1 MKGIILAGGLG
12 TRLYPLTKGISKQLL
27 PVYKYPM
34 IYFPINTL
42 LSMGIKDILIITTED
57 QQNLFKET
65 LKDLKCANFSF
76 AIQDQ
81 PKGLAEAFIIAEEWL
96 NGSDVTLVLGDNI
109 ILNNSSI
116 ISEPNTIF
124 SYTVKNPSSY
134 GVVVRDENN
143 KVLTL
148 IEKPQHF
155 VSKEAVIG
163 LYVLKNSACQYAK
176 TLKPSK
182 RGELEI
188 VDLLLAMNAVEQNI
202 NVHKIDGFWFDGG
215 THDDLLDCGNLIK
228 ALECRTNKS
237 YDLT

>member
-1 MKGIILAGGLG
+1 M
-12 TRLYPLTKGISKQLL
+12 
-27 PVYKYPM
+27 
-34 IYFPINTL
+34 
-42 LSMGIKDILIITTED
+42 
-57 QQNLFKET
+57 
-65 LKDLKCANFSF
+65 
-76 AIQDQ
+76 
-81 PKGLAEAFIIAEEWL
+81 
-96 NGSDVTLVLGDNI
+96 
-109 ILNNSSI
+109 
-116 ISEPNTIF
+116 
-124 SYTVKNPSSY
+124 
-134 GVVVRDENN
+134 
-143 KVLTL
+143 LTL

-188 VDLLLAMNAVEQNI
+188 VDLLLAMNAVDSI
-202 NVHKIDGFWFDGG
+202 KVHNLDGFWFDGG

>member
-1 MKGIILAGGLG
+1 MKGVILAGGKG
-12 TRLYPLTKGISKQLL
+12 SRLYPLTKGISKQLL

-57 QQNLFKET
+57 QQHLFKET

-96 NGSDVTLVLGDNI
+96 DGSDVTLVLGDNI
-109 ILNNSSI
+109 ILNNSTICSQ
-116 ISEPNTIF
+116 PNTIF
-124 SYTVKNPSSY
+124 SYIVKNPSSY
-134 GVVVRDENN
+134 GVVVRDEND

-163 LYVLKNSACQYAK
+163 LYVLKNNACQYAK

-188 VDLLLAMNAVEQNI
+188 VDLLLAMNDVDRDI
-202 NVHKIDGFWFDGG
+202 KVHNLDGFWFDGG

-228 ALECRTNKS
+228 AIECRTNKS